1 MVLGSDERVGYE
13 LEPADE
19 ELSFEPPVSDDV
31 ELEPES
37 DELELDDVELDLE
50 RLSFL

>member
-1 MVLGSDERVGYE
+1 MLRRDERGGYE

-19 ELSFEPPVSDDV
+19 ELSFELLVSDDV
-31 ELEPES
+31 ELEPEL
-37 DELELDDVELDLE
+37 DELEPDDVDPDPE